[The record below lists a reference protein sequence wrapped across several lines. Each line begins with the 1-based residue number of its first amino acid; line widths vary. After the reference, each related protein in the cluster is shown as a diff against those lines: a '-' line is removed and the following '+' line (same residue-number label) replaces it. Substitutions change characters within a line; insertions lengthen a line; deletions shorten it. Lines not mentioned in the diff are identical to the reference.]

1 VAALKETHNRGAE
14 DQGGVS
20 KGWYILRARLVCA
33 FVRRPCHLLLG
44 SPYKGREMQIV
55 ILMLVSSDASR
66 FQRPVIKALDVKLG
80 PEDAREVTYC
90 QVESCD

>member
-1 VAALKETHNRGAE
+1 M
-14 DQGGVS
+14 
-20 KGWYILRARLVCA
+20 CA